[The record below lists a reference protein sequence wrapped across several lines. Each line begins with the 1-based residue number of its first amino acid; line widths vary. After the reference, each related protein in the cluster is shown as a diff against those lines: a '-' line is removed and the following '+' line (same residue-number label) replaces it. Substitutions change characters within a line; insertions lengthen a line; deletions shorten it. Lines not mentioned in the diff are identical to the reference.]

1 MCQLA
6 GISSLFSVMVSIV
19 IIIIVIILKNDRMF
33 VLEGILE
40 IKLPNCLIFKKLRS
54 KEAKQ
59 YWQPGKTAGTQASP
73 HLPILCKPIFKPI
86 LCY

>member
-1 MCQLA
+1 
-6 GISSLFSVMVSIV
+6 MVSIV

-33 VLEGILE
+33 VLQGILE

-59 YWQPGKTAGTQASP
+59 HRTAWQNSRNSSIATLANT
-73 HLPILCKPIFKPI
+73 L
-86 LCY
+86 